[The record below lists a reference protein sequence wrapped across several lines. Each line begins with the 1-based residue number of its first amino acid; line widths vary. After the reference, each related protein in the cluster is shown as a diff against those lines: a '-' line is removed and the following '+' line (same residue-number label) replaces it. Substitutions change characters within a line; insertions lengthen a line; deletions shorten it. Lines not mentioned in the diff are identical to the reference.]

1 MHAYVHMCVCVVDIR
16 FSHTNTAKW
25 LEGREKFGPCV
36 WYTERVEKTRDTAKD
51 TQREKATLPNAFL
64 YNNIAY
70 SIRTCDDDIRKCEHL
85 YLLSLFFIHI
95 IIFGRFGFL
104 GSRMNNKPKSYACMM
119 VRTLRLRSRNIRI
132 YIHLV
137 CVHDDCRR
145 QRHRHRWWC
154 SSYNLAILA
163 SRCRHSLLRLLLLV
177 RLLHSFNIE
186 MRLNISAQ
194 QRTAH
199 ISVWLWKCNRGKS
212 RERENERKKNSI
224 MNNRGFCFI

>member
-25 LEGREKFGPCV
+25 LEGKEKFGPCV
-36 WYTERVEKTRDTAKD
+36 WYTERVEKIRDRAKD

-119 VRTLRLRSRNIRI
+119 VRTLRLRSCNIRI
-132 YIHLV
+132 YIYLV

-154 SSYNLAILA
+154 SSFNLAILA

-177 RLLHSFNIE
+177 RLLHSFDIE
-186 MRLNISAQ
+186 MRLDIFRPSNAQHTSAYDCGNA
-194 QRTAH
+194 TGG
-199 ISVWLWKCNRGKS
+199 NREK
-212 RERENERKKNSI
+212 ERMNERKT
-224 MNNRGFCFI
+224 R